1 MGTREEPE
9 KNKRV
14 DDDGDIRQERG
25 RKGRGMR
32 ISALCPVELEILQ
45 ELETYSAN
53 KLR

>member
-9 KNKRV
+9 KNKRA
-14 DDDGDIRQERG
+14 DDGDIRQERG